1 MTDINPDGALPPA
14 QRALHEIA
22 QGSENVIALST
33 LAVSEVLLPVPALDD
48 FPEDPSGPGDADA
61 AAGAAA
67 PEAGGMDS
75 VDGSAGTPE
84 PPREIQLPV
93 YEQDDGRQLV
103 PVFTSETRMAEAL
116 PATRRYRLVQLAAL
130 SGAWPSD
137 ELILSIDTGS
147 PDALS
152 ISGEGVRALA
162 GLVGGT

>member
-1 MTDINPDGALPPA
+1 MTDINSDGALPPA

-22 QGSENVIALST
+22 HGNENVIALST
-33 LAVSEVLLPVPALDD
+33 LAVSEVLLPVPAADE
-48 FPEDPSGPGDADA
+48 FPEDADA
-61 AAGAAA
+61 GA
-67 PEAGGMDS
+67 
-75 VDGSAGTPE
+75 PE

-93 YEQDDGRQLV
+93 YEQEDGRQLV
-103 PVFTSETRMAEAL
+103 PVFTSETRMADAL

-162 GLVGGT
+162 GLVGGN

>member
-22 QGSENVIALST
+22 HGSEDVIALST
-33 LAVSEVLLPVPALDD
+33 LAVSEVLLPVP
-48 FPEDPSGPGDADA
+48 G
-61 AAGAAA
+61 A
-67 PEAGGMDS
+67 PES
-75 VDGSAGTPE
+75 PDGTESPDGAM
-84 PPREIQLPV
+84 PPRQIQLPV

-103 PVFTSETRMAEAL
+103 PVFTSETRMADAL
-116 PATRRYRLVQLAAL
+116 PSTSRYRLVQLAVL

-137 ELILSIDTGS
+137 DLILSIDTGS

-162 GLVGGT
+162 GLVGGQN

>member
-22 QGSENVIALST
+22 HGSENVVALST
-33 LAVSEVLLPVPALDD
+33 LAVSEVLLPVPGVDEY
-48 FPEDPSGPGDADA
+48 PESMGSGA
-61 AAGAAA
+61 
-67 PEAGGMDS
+67 EL
-75 VDGSAGTPE
+75 
-84 PPREIQLPV
+84 PREIQLPV
-93 YEQDDGRQLV
+93 YEQEDGRQLV

-116 PATRRYRLVQLAAL
+116 PTTRRYRLIQLAAL

-162 GLVGGT
+162 GLVGGN

>member
-14 QRALHEIA
+14 QRALHEIS
-22 QGSENVIALST
+22 QGSENVVALST
-33 LAVSEVLLPVPALDD
+33 LAVSEVLLPVP
-48 FPEDPSGPGDADA
+48 GADEYPDGG
-61 AAGAAA
+61 GA
-67 PEAGGMDS
+67 EL
-75 VDGSAGTPE
+75 
-84 PPREIQLPV
+84 PREIQLPV

-137 ELILSIDTGS
+137 DLILSIDTGS
-147 PDALS
+147 EDALS

-162 GLVGGT
+162 GLVGGSN

>member
-22 QGSENVIALST
+22 HGSENVIALST
-33 LAVSEVLLPVPALDD
+33 LAVSEVLLPVPAADE
-48 FPEDPSGPGDADA
+48 FPEG
-61 AAGAAA
+61 
-67 PEAGGMDS
+67 
-75 VDGSAGTPE
+75 VDGADL
-84 PPREIQLPV
+84 PREIQLPV
-93 YEQDDGRQLV
+93 YEQEDGRQLV

-116 PATRRYRLVQLAAL
+116 PSTHRYRLVQLAAL

-152 ISGEGVRALA
+152 ISGEGVKALA
-162 GLVGGT
+162 GLVGGN

>member
-22 QGSENVIALST
+22 HGSENVIALST
-33 LAVSEVLLPVPALDD
+33 LAVSEVLLPVPSADEYPDD
-48 FPEDPSGPGDADA
+48 ISGG
-61 AAGAAA
+61 GA
-67 PEAGGMDS
+67 EL
-75 VDGSAGTPE
+75 
-84 PPREIQLPV
+84 PREIQLPV

-137 ELILSIDTGS
+137 DLILSIDTGS
-147 PDALS
+147 EDALS

-162 GLVGGT
+162 GLVGGN

>member
-1 MTDINPDGALPPA
+1 MTDMNPDGALPPA

-22 QGSENVIALST
+22 SGSENVIALST
-33 LAVSEVLLPVPALDD
+33 LAVSEVLLPVPAVDD
-48 FPEDPSGPGDADA
+48 YPDDA
-61 AAGAAA
+61 AAGA
-67 PEAGGMDS
+67 D
-75 VDGSAGTPE
+75 DT

-93 YEQDDGRQLV
+93 YEQEDGRQLV

-116 PATRRYRLVQLAAL
+116 PATNRYRLVQLAAL

-147 PDALS
+147 EDALS

-162 GLVGGT
+162 GLVSDS

>member
-1 MTDINPDGALPPA
+1 MTDINPNGALPPA

-22 QGSENVIALST
+22 HGSENVIALST
-33 LAVSEVLLPVPALDD
+33 LAVSEVLLPVPAADE
-48 FPEDPSGPGDADA
+48 FPEGVG
-61 AAGAAA
+61 GA
-67 PEAGGMDS
+67 EL
-75 VDGSAGTPE
+75 
-84 PPREIQLPV
+84 PREIQLPV

-103 PVFTSETRMAEAL
+103 PVFTSETRMADAL

-147 PDALS
+147 EDALS

-162 GLVGGT
+162 SLVGEN

>member
-22 QGSENVIALST
+22 HGSENVIALST
-33 LAVSEVLLPVPALDD
+33 LAVSEVLLPVPGTEEH
-48 FPEDPSGPGDADA
+48 PDA
-61 AAGAAA
+61 AAGA
-67 PEAGGMDS
+67 EL
-75 VDGSAGTPE
+75 
-84 PPREIQLPV
+84 PREIQLPV

-147 PDALS
+147 EDALS
-152 ISGEGVRALA
+152 ISGEGVKALA
-162 GLVGGT
+162 GLIGEN

>member
-1 MTDINPDGALPPA
+1 MTDINPDGMNPDGALPPA

-33 LAVSEVLLPVPALDD
+33 LAVSEVLLPVPALDE
-48 FPEDPSGPGDADA
+48 FPEDPQGPGNT
-61 AAGAAA
+61 AG
-67 PEAGGMDS
+67 PESLEGPGGA
-75 VDGSAGTPE
+75 DGSAAAE

-116 PATRRYRLVQLAAL
+116 PTTRRYRLVQLAAL

-152 ISGEGVRALA
+152 ISGEGVKALA

>member
-1 MTDINPDGALPPA
+1 MTNMNPDGAQPPA

-22 QGSENVIALST
+22 TGSENVIALST
-33 LAVSEVLLPVPALDD
+33 LAVSEVLLPVPAADD
-48 FPEDPSGPGDADA
+48 YPD
-61 AAGAAA
+61 GAEGGA
-67 PEAGGMDS
+67 PA
-75 VDGSAGTPE
+75 PE

-93 YEQDDGRQLV
+93 YEQEDGRQLV

-162 GLVGGT
+162 GLVGGNN